1 MEEKTSIRN
10 FRINRKTVVTRLVSI
25 LVIYL
30 LVGIATYLIPQ
41 GMYDRTVENGH
52 EVIINDSFRFLES
65 GHLPVWRWFTA
76 PFEALVSGSSSTFVI
91 IILMMLFMGG
101 IMVILDESGIMLY
114 IITSIY
120 LKYGAKKYRMLWIM
134 TGAVSWCLSRLDCPS
149 RPAGTLW

>member
-1 MEEKTSIRN
+1 MEEQNSIRN
-10 FRINRKTVVTRLVSI
+10 FRINRKTIITRLVCI

-41 GMYDRTVENGH
+41 GMFERTVENGH
-52 EVIINDSFRFLES
+52 EVILKDSFRFLDSEP
-65 GHLPVWRWFTA
+65 LPVWRWFTA

-114 IITSIY
+114 I
-120 LKYGAKKYRMLWIM
+120 
-134 TGAVSWCLSRLDCPS
+134 
-149 RPAGTLW
+149 